1 LPSPLPLPQIVSAC
15 NPEGSVGSSLLD
27 REHTVDDITSFIIPI
42 LLDKGLLAP
51 SPEGRGFSI
60 GLLLRIV
67 KTSKASLKDNLI
79 RLVSVLVESMS
90 AMEPRSLQYM
100 EFHTERLNISSNE
113 LESTRLKL
121 SQLSPLQDALD
132 VCLESLQSPSCLG
145 IVHEVIT
152 NLSLQ
157 TQQGIGLATRVSAVR
172 SLLFLM
178 NSCPHAWNPSST
190 QRCFL
195 SLMIAIFPNPPTSE
209 SLRKDIIV
217 AIGTISKICES
228 TFLAQQVMKL
238 IAHYRD
244 LRPEDYILPK
254 LIADCVIQIVCKAGE
269 VLQQE
274 QEMWRELLLCS
285 YIGSFEENSEVQASW
300 SQLFA
305 EVVIQ
310 SGYGTR
316 ESAIKA
322 VFTAVVQMSA
332 HLMTSLSWNKR
343 NQALSALND
352 LISLFPSGILA
363 PNTAIVILSIF
374 KVIPGQMWKGKENT
388 LKSLAL
394 LIEKCPQC
402 IDDQDSSSNLL
413 SVFPLTNNS
422 ANANGN
428 VEVTVMVKLE
438 ETQSR
443 AGLLERINERLVLLS
458 PPKSELSQEEE
469 PVLPSNLGWRVSWK
483 SLLQFFLTESAKG
496 DRQYRLIAAN
506 AFASLPWNHL
516 RSPQALSVTLSL
528 LEEIATRAGMV
539 FSSGH
544 GEDQHLPPEREII
557 AKDSTTTQTAAQV
570 DIFGGR
576 YGQDFQVSKKMKRTK
591 AVESYESE
599 MLQLQQQQGQ
609 QQQEHREEGK
619 IEEENSSAT
628 SPEATEAAAVAVNL
642 PQPQTDAANR
652 LKYLECL
659 AKFWPSQ
666 NLDHDL
672 LSAASR
678 EIGSPPQ
685 RWSSFAEFI
694 PDFLDWALQISRR
707 EVWSIRKGILK
718 VLTSFA
724 SYSLEERELH
734 IALQVISETSS
745 DPKYSQVRVASAEAI
760 EQLLLEA
767 HLSSQRKALVTRP
780 EMSSVVSRIIANL
793 SLDTTPAVLVHSS
806 RAQQEWLKIKREN
819 RL

>member
-1 LPSPLPLPQIVSAC
+1 M
-15 NPEGSVGSSLLD
+15 D

-67 KTSKASLKDNLI
+67 KTSRASLKDNLI

-100 EFHTERLNISSNE
+100 EFHTERLNISTNE

-217 AIGTISKICES
+217 AIGTISKICEPS
-228 TFLAQQVMKL
+228 FLGQQILKL

-244 LRPEDYILPK
+244 LRPEDYTLPK
-254 LIADCVIQIVCKAGE
+254 LIADCVIQIVSKAGE
-269 VLQQE
+269 ILQEE
-274 QEMWRELLLCS
+274 QGMWRELLLCS
-285 YIGSFEENSEVQASW
+285 YIGSFEENSDVQASW

-310 SGYGTR
+310 SGHGTR

-322 VFTAVVQMSA
+322 VFTSVVQTTA
-332 HLMTSLSWNKR
+332 ILMTSLSWNKR

-352 LISLFPSGILA
+352 LIALFPSGILA
-363 PNTAIVILSIF
+363 PNTAVVILAIF

-388 LKSLAL
+388 LKTLAL

-402 IDDQDSSSNLL
+402 VDDQDCSSNLF
-413 SVFPLTNNS
+413 SVFPL
-422 ANANGN
+422 ANGAACCADDLK
-428 VEVTVMVKLE
+428 VLVKLE
-438 ETQSR
+438 DTQSR
-443 AGLLERINERLVLLS
+443 AGLLEKINERLRLFSNGTPGDSPS
-458 PPKSELSQEEE
+458 PPPHEEE
-469 PVLPSNLGWRVSWK
+469 DPVLPSNLGWKVSWK
-483 SLLQFFLTESAKG
+483 SLLQFFLAESAKG

-506 AFASLPWNHL
+506 AFVGLPWNHL
-516 RSPQALSVTLSL
+516 RSPQALSTNLFL
-528 LEEIATRAGMV
+528 LEEIATRAGMS
-539 FSSGH
+539 FSSGE
-544 GEDQHLPPEREII
+544 EDDQMANSKPSSEREVP
-557 AKDSTTTQTAAQV
+557 AQDSTPTQPQV

-576 YGQDFQVSKKMKRTK
+576 YGQDFQVTKKMKRTK

-599 MLQLQQQQGQ
+599 MLQ
-609 QQQEHREEGK
+609 QEQHREEEK
-619 IEEENSSAT
+619 MEEESTAG
-628 SPEATEAAAVAVNL
+628 AAVISSSTADVIRSQL
-642 PQPQTDAANR
+642 PTDAANR

-659 AKFWPSQ
+659 AKLWPSQ
-666 NLDHDL
+666 DLDHDL
-672 LSAASR
+672 LPLS
-678 EIGSPPQ
+678 GDQ
-685 RWSSFAEFI
+685 RWSSFSEFI
-694 PDFLDWALQISRR
+694 PCFLDWALQVSKR
-707 EVWSIRKGILK
+707 EVWSVRKGILK
-718 VLTSFA
+718 VLASFA
-724 SYSLEERELH
+724 SYSLGERELR
-734 IALQVISETSS
+734 IVFQVLVEASS
-745 DPKYSQVRVASAEAI
+745 DPKYSQVRIASAEAT
-760 EQLLLEA
+760 EQFLLET
-767 HLSSQRKALVTRP
+767 HMSSQRKALVTRP
-780 EMSSVVSRIIANL
+780 EVSSLISRIIANL
-793 SLDTTPAVLVHSS
+793 SLDTTPGVLLHSS
-806 RAQQEWLKIKREN
+806 RAQQDWLKIKKES